1 MDNIEEKEETKR
13 VAIVQKDEEGNDKI
27 VRYAEGEEAEE
38 ILSEAKK
45 QGKEIVKDSDLTEKI
60 AKNEKDDLDDKESEI
75 YDRLS
80 LTVSEI
86 CNFVEELDQIFG
98 KEKMWA

>member
-1 MDNIEEKEETKR
+1 MDNIEDIEETKR
-13 VAIVQKDEEGNDKI
+13 VAIVQKDEDGNDKI
-27 VRYAEGEEAEE
+27 VRYAEGEEAED

-45 QGKEIVKDSDLTEKI
+45 QGKEIIKDSELTDKI
-60 AKNEKDDLDDKESEI
+60 AKKEENDISVDEESEI
-75 YDRLS
+75 YDKLS

-98 KEKMWA
+98 KEKM

>member
-13 VAIVQKDEEGNDKI
+13 VALVQKDEEGNDKI
-27 VRYAEGEEAEE
+27 VGYAEGEEAEE

-45 QGKEIVKDSDLTEKI
+45 QGKEIIKDSKLVEKVE
-60 AKNEKDDLDDKESEI
+60 KKDDLEEKESEI
-75 YDRLS
+75 YDKLS

-86 CNFVEELDQIFG
+86 CNFVEELDKLF
-98 KEKMWA
+98 EKQKM

>member
-1 MDNIEEKEETKR
+1 MDNIEDIEETKR
-13 VAIVQKDEEGNDKI
+13 VALVQKDEDGNDKI

-45 QGKEIVKDSDLTEKI
+45 QGKEIVKDSDLTKKI

-75 YDRLS
+75 YDKLS

-86 CNFVEELDQIFG
+86 CNFVEELDQIFE
-98 KEKMWA
+98 KEKM

>member
-1 MDNIEEKEETKR
+1 MDNIEDIEETKR
-13 VAIVQKDEEGNDKI
+13 VALVQKDEDGNDKI

-45 QGKEIVKDSDLTEKI
+45 QGKEIVKDSDLTKKI

-75 YDRLS
+75 YDKLS

-98 KEKMWA
+98 KEKM

>member
-98 KEKMWA
+98 KEKM